1 MLPVPRVIGS
11 GASEMLLT
19 FRSIWAFTV
28 VLWASV
34 LSDVSGSPWSAPM
47 VALRVAVPPAVGV
60 TTTVTVRELNA
71 LKSPLQLQVKVA
83 PLPHVPLKLGV
94 AETNVDAAGMVTL
107 TNAFVAFDVDS
118 L

>member
-1 MLPVPRVIGS
+1 M
-11 GASEMLLT
+11 
-19 FRSIWAFTV
+19 TV
-28 VLWASV
+28 VLCEPV
-34 LSDVSGSPWSAPM
+34 LSVPSGSLWSAPT

-60 TTTVTVRELNA
+60 TTTVTVRELKA

-83 PLPHVPLKLGV
+83 PLPHVPLKFGV

-107 TNAFVAFDVDS
+107 TNGFVAFDVDS